1 MKPQDLRKMQKM
13 GYVGGVKAWGG
24 GASRLG
30 ADRSD
35 RHGEER
41 VK

>member
-13 GYVGGVKAWGG
+13 GHVGGAEAWEEE
-24 GASRLG
+24 SRFG
-30 ADRSD
+30 ADKSD
-35 RHGEER
+35 GHGEER